1 MSNTAKQEVTLLLK
15 SLNQGDM
22 GTQDEIMKILY
33 HELHTIAGRLISKE
47 QQGITYQATELVN
60 EAYLRL
66 FDSDKLNWNDRKHF
80 LSSSV
85 IVMRRFLVDHARK
98 KAAKRRIPNAVK
110 YTFNDVLEITDSEEI
125 DIVKLDDALTT
136 LEKLDPKQA
145 KIVGLRF
152 FVGLTDKEIAELYG
166 VSRASINLEWQTAKL
181 WLLQE
186 MQY

>member
-1 MSNTAKQEVTLLLK
+1 MSKTAKQEITELLK
-15 SLNQGDM
+15 DLDKDDHASQE
-22 GTQDEIMKILY
+22 EIMKILY
-33 HELHTIAGRLISKE
+33 QELHTIAANLISRE
-47 QQGITYQATELVN
+47 HHGITYKATELVN

-66 FDSDKLNWNDRKHF
+66 FDSKQLNWNDRKHF

-98 KAAKRRIPNAVK
+98 KAAKRRIPQNVQ
-110 YTFNDVLEITDSEEI
+110 YTFDDVLENTDSQEI
-125 DIVKLDDALTT
+125 DIIKLDDALTE
-136 LEKLDPKQA
+136 LERLDPKQA

-152 FVGLTDKEIAELYG
+152 FVGLTDKEISKLFD

-186 MQY
+186 MQS

>member
-1 MSNTAKQEVTLLLK
+1 MPDTAKQEITLLLK
-15 SLNQGDM
+15 DVNNKDNSNQDK
-22 GTQDEIMKILY
+22 ILKILY
-33 HELHTIAGRLISKE
+33 KELHTIAGRLIRKE
-47 QQGITYQATELVN
+47 HNGITYQATELVN
-60 EAYLRL
+60 EAYLKL
-66 FDSDKLNWNDRKHF
+66 FDRDNLTWNDRKHF
-80 LSSSV
+80 LSSAV

-98 KAAKRRIPNAVK
+98 KAAKRRIPNDVK
-110 YTFNDVLEITDSEEI
+110 YTFNDVLDITDSEEI
-125 DIVKLDDALTT
+125 DIIKLDDALTE

-152 FVGLTDKEIAELYG
+152 FVGLTDKEIADLYS